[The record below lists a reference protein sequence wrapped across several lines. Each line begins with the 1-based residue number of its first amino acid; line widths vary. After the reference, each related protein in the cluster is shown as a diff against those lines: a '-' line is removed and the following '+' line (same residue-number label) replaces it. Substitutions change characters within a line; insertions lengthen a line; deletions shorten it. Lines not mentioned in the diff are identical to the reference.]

1 MAMTPL
7 SIVPR
12 PPIRLATFPSI
23 FRSETT
29 RLVKRILLKAGVI
42 CLGHMTKIA
51 AMPIIYIIL

>member
-1 MAMTPL
+1 MSMTPL
-7 SIVPR
+7 SVVPR

-29 RLVKRILLKAGVI
+29 RLVKRVLLRARVI
-42 CLGHMTKIA
+42 CLGHMTKTA